1 MCRSVSVEIL
11 GEEDMLGLDV
21 ASQDSREDLLSLGEG
36 EYR

>member
-1 MCRSVSVEIL
+1 VSVEIL

-21 ASQDSREDLLSLGEG
+21 ASHDSREDLLSLGER